1 MFNCFIVAAANNAAS
16 PCRTVGTAPAIQRPE
31 LEELLTKEVYVESS
45 TIPAYS
51 AHRFLSSC
59 SSSSLPLLPFRISF
73 ACVSVSEVAQTLV
86 LT

>member
-1 MFNCFIVAAANNAAS
+1 MLNCFIVAAANNAVS

-51 AHRFLSSC
+51 AHWFLSS
-59 SSSSLPLLPFRISF
+59 SSSPLHLLPFRISF
-73 ACVSVSEVAQTLV
+73 ACLSVSEVA
-86 LT
+86 